1 MDIYVLDT
9 TFTKIGVID
18 YGSSIIWTTRYCNA
32 GDFELYLPATS
43 EALSLLK
50 VGHALMRADKPDSL
64 MIISS
69 IQITTDED
77 AGNYLTI
84 AGKSSEGIIAKRIVW
99 KQTNLSGLIPECIE
113 RLLNENLIKP
123 EIEARKIPG
132 IEMGECDACTISI
145 TKQITGANLLEAII
159 EILSTYHLGFKLV
172 FTGDK
177 LSFCIYAGVDRSAS
191 QKNRPRVEFSPEFDN
206 LLTSEYIADTSNYK
220 NVALVA
226 GEGEGVNRK
235 TYTVDATKVSGLDRI
250 ELYVDARNI
259 SSETDG
265 GTITPTQYNKLLEAQ
280 GIDKLSETIIQQS
293 FEATI
298 DAQTNYTF
306 GVDYNL
312 GDIVQITNEYGI
324 SAAARITE
332 VIEAWDEN
340 GYSCIPTF
348 SSEEV

>member
-9 TFTKIGVID
+9 TFNKIGVID
-18 YGSSIIWTTRYCNA
+18 YCSSVIWTTRYCAA

-50 VGHALMRADKPDSL
+50 VGHALVRADKPESL

-69 IQITTDED
+69 IQITTNEET
-77 AGNYLTI
+77 GNYLTVS
-84 AGKSSEGIIAKRIVW
+84 GKSSEGMIEKRIVW
-99 KQTNLSGLIPECIE
+99 KQTNLSGLVTTCVQ
-113 RLLNENLIKP
+113 RLLNENLISP
-123 EIEARKIPG
+123 EITARKMPN
-132 IEMGECDACTISI
+132 IEMGDCCECDISM
-145 TKQITGANLLEAII
+145 TKQVTGDNLLDAII
-159 EILSTYHLGFKLV
+159 EILSTYHLGFKFV
-172 FTGDK
+172 FTNKK
-177 LSFCIYAGVDRSAS
+177 LKFCIYSGVDRSTG
-191 QKNRPRVEFSPEFDN
+191 QKERPRVEFSPEFDN
-206 LLTSEYIADTSNYK
+206 LLASDYKADTSNYK

-235 TYTVDATKVSGLDRI
+235 TYTVGNASGLDRI
-250 ELYVDARNI
+250 ELFVDARNI
-259 SSETDG
+259 SSETDD
-265 GTITPTQYNKLLEAQ
+265 GTLTPTEYNQLLAAQ
-280 GIDKLSETIIQQS
+280 GTDKLSETVIQQS
-293 FEATI
+293 FESTI
-298 DAQTNYTF
+298 DPGINYTF

-332 VIEAWDEN
+332 VIESWSET